1 MSHFQEYPYRYHYN
15 YNGIGG
21 SRPRHP
27 EYRNPITRLESFVN
41 WPRPDIDIGKLTDAG
56 FFYEGNEDKVVCFH
70 CDSVLFNWQTDDD
83 PFVEHGI
90 HSKNCYFMYVKCGCD
105 FPLRCVLE
113 TKPQIPKPEL
123 PRVDIGRY
131 KCKICREKEIGCIFH
146 PCEHTVSCTDCAIDL
161 DSCPICKTSIR
172 KIRLSLV
179 D

>member
-1 MSHFQEYPYRYHYN
+1 MVESFDEYDQIARIYPYRYHYN

-83 PFVEHGI
+83 PFVEH
-90 HSKNCYFMYVKCGCD
+90 
-105 FPLRCVLE
+105 E
-113 TKPQIPKPEL
+113 TKPQIQNQNY
-123 PRVDIGRY
+123 RVDIGRY

-172 KIRLSLV
+172 KYYV
-179 D
+179 YH